1 MVGTGKLSRVLW
13 CKFHNIWFLVH
24 LTINIFI
31 FDFGLFFRQSC
42 TFFKSDRKTQS
53 LAAFFVIVTV
63 AGELCKLARVTGP
76 EFPLHFSP
84 VRCFLPATGRCR
96 AAVQKTLL
104 YIVQELC
111 ESRGGRPGMSVLT
124 SLLVSVDV
132 KLYWTMLRHWSQL
145 VPNMSTDIRG
155 Y

>member
-1 MVGTGKLSRVLW
+1 MVGTGKLSGVLW
-13 CKFHNIWFLVH
+13 CKFHDIWFLVH
-24 LTINIFI
+24 LAINIFS
-31 FDFGLFFRQSC
+31 FDFGLLQAKLHFLQKRQKNAITCSI
-42 TFFKSDRKTQS
+42 
-53 LAAFFVIVTV
+53 FVTVTV

-76 EFPLHFSP
+76 EFPHHFSP
-84 VRCFLPATGRCR
+84 GRRFLPATGRCR

-132 KLYWTMLRHWSQL
+132 KLY
-145 VPNMSTDIRG
+145 
-155 Y
+155 

>member
-1 MVGTGKLSRVLW
+1 MERGSFPVSCGVNFITSGFLYTSQSTFSFLISAFFQAKL
-13 CKFHNIWFLVH
+13 HFLQK
-24 LTINIFI
+24 
-31 FDFGLFFRQSC
+31 RQENAITCSI
-42 TFFKSDRKTQS
+42 
-53 LAAFFVIVTV
+53 FVIVTV

-76 EFPLHFSP
+76 EFPHHFSP
-84 VRCFLPATGRCR
+84 VRCLLPATGRCR

-132 KLYWTMLRHWSQL
+132 KLY
-145 VPNMSTDIRG
+145 
-155 Y
+155 